1 MSSDPSSENRRRR
14 VKKKRMVTSFTVG
27 GKSIDGDFM
36 KNKALL
42 EFPDTGK
49 GFRIF
54 LVVILLVIAIV
65 GTAIIV
71 LKASNVNTEKTKEKP
86 SVLQGG

>member
-1 MSSDPSSENRRRR
+1 MSSDHSPKNRRRR
-14 VKKKRMVTSFTVG
+14 VKKKRTVTSFTVG

-36 KNKALL
+36 RNKALL

-49 GFRIF
+49 GWRVF
-54 LVVILLVIAIV
+54 LIAVLLAIAV
-65 GTAIIV
+65 FGTALIV
-71 LKASNVNTEKTKEKP
+71 LKASKVNTEKTKEKP